1 MDGRFWLI
9 VGCKAV
15 FAIMLIYFCYA
26 LCIPILAIL
35 KRNGHEK
42 PWKSILNIF
51 RFLKEIKEIQKELKS
66 DELQSSIRFLQNSII
81 VSIILIVWIAFFV
94 KF

>member
-1 MDGRFWLI
+1 MDGRFALI
-9 VGCKAV
+9 LGCKAV
-15 FAIMLIYFCYA
+15 FAVMLIYFCYA

-42 PWKSILNIF
+42 PWKSTLNIF
-51 RFLKEIKEIQKELKS
+51 RFLKDIKEIQKELKS
-66 DELQSSIRFLQNSII
+66 DELQSSIRFLQNAII
-81 VSIILIVWIAFFV
+81 ISIILIVWIFV

>member
-1 MDGRFWLI
+1 MEGRFALV
-9 VGCKAV
+9 VGCKVV
-15 FAIMLIYFCYA
+15 FAVMLIYFCYA

-51 RFLKEIKEIQKELKS
+51 R
-66 DELQSSIRFLQNSII
+66 II
-81 VSIILIVWIAFFV
+81 IN
-94 KF
+94 

>member
-1 MDGRFWLI
+1 MEGRFALV
-9 VGCKAV
+9 VGCKVV
-15 FAIMLIYFCYA
+15 FAMMLIYFCYA

-42 PWKSILNIF
+42 PWKSTLNIF
-51 RFLKEIKEIQKELKS
+51 RFLKEIKEIQREIKS

>member
-1 MDGRFWLI
+1 MDGRFALI
-9 VGCKAV
+9 LGCKVV
-15 FAIMLIYFCYA
+15 FAVMLIYFCYA

-42 PWKSILNIF
+42 PWKSTLNIF
-51 RFLKEIKEIQKELKS
+51 RFLKDIKEIQKELKS
-66 DELQSSIRFLQNSII
+66 DELQSSIRFLQNAII
-81 VSIILIVWIAFFV
+81 ISIILIVWIFV

>member
-1 MDGRFWLI
+1 MDGRFALV

-15 FAIMLIYFCYA
+15 FAVMLIYFCYA

-42 PWKSILNIF
+42 PWKSTLNIF
-51 RFLKEIKEIQKELKS
+51 RFLKDIKEIQKELKS
-66 DELQSSIRFLQNSII
+66 DELQSSIRFLQNAII
-81 VSIILIVWIAFFV
+81 ISIILIVWIFV

>member
-1 MDGRFWLI
+1 MDGRFALI
-9 VGCKAV
+9 LGCKAV
-15 FAIMLIYFCYA
+15 FAVMLIYFCYA

-42 PWKSILNIF
+42 TWKSTLNIF
-51 RFLKEIKEIQKELKS
+51 RFLKDIKEIQKELKS
-66 DELQSSIRFLQNSII
+66 DELQSSIRFLQNAII
-81 VSIILIVWIAFFV
+81 ISIILIVWIFV

>member
-1 MDGRFWLI
+1 MDGRFALI
-9 VGCKAV
+9 LGCKVV
-15 FAIMLIYFCYA
+15 FAVMLIYFCYA

-42 PWKSILNIF
+42 PWKSTLNIF
-51 RFLKEIKEIQKELKS
+51 RFLKDIKEIQKELKS

-81 VSIILIVWIAFFV
+81 ISIVLIVWIFV